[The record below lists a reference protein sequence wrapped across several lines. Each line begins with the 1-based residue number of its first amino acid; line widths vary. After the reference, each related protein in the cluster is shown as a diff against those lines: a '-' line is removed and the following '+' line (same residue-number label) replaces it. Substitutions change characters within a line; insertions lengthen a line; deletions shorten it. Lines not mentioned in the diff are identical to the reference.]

1 MFQPTTLHTDFA
13 LQSQY
18 DRMARVRISRRSR
31 GERRERREALFAAT
45 ARLFR
50 SAETTAP
57 ALDAER
63 PATV

>member
-18 DRMARVRISRRSR
+18 DRMARVPFSRMGRY
-31 GERRERREALFAAT
+31 ERRERRAALVAAIT
-45 ARLFR
+45 RLFR
-50 SAETTAP
+50 ATAPSTP